1 MRSGATV
8 SFPKR
13 NARKPFSCAGWRP
26 NPSRIATRELFPG
39 GNGDGYLC
47 ALPPSPTRLTCR
59 PVFERGAH
67 FYFHAE
73 PSRCPARQ
81 TNMTAD
87 HGASYVGPSS
97 VFRRRRV
104 FISFSCDISHV
115 CAGVRVTLVDSEHPA
130 TIATRAVQLS
140 AQL

>member
-8 SFPKR
+8 SFPKK

-47 ALPPSPTRLTCR
+47 APCRPPRLASACR

-81 TNMTAD
+81 TNMTAAMGRAMSD
-87 HGASYVGPSS
+87 RVLFSVGGAS
-97 VFRRRRV
+97 VFL
-104 FISFSCDISHV
+104 FLATLAMF
-115 CAGVRVTLVDSEHPA
+115 VRV
-130 TIATRAVQLS
+130 
-140 AQL
+140 